1 MTREEEIFEASKKFS
16 EYEYNQTNFE
26 NGFINGAKW
35 ADKHPANAWHDP
47 SKEIKELI
55 IHCVDKCAE
64 HEMYPKDTFN
74 EIYEY
79 IDKWYKD
86 ENQNNWQIIFFNNN
100 SFINL
105 KKTWKILIKIL
116 YRKKKLM
123 VLLLQV

>member
-1 MTREEEIFEASKKFS
+1 MTREEQIFEASKKFS

-35 ADKHPANAWHDP
+35 ADKHPKNAWHDP
-47 SKEIKELI
+47 SKKIKELI

-64 HEMYPKDTFN
+64 HEMDPKDIFN

-86 ENQNNWQIIFFNNN
+86 EN
-100 SFINL
+100 
-105 KKTWKILIKIL
+105 
-116 YRKKKLM
+116 
-123 VLLLQV
+123 